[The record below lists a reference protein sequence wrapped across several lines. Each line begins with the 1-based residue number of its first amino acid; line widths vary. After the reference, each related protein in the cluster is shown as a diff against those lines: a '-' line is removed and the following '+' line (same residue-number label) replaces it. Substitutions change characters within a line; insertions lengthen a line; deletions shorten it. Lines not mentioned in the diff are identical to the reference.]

1 MTVPAFCVTT
11 CGHCPASTVK
21 PTVTPRLCKWTTQG
35 AALWIRTLDLL
46 SEQRGAACA
55 ARSRIVEGRQGM
67 QSPKISGLLPCSGRP
82 LFLICSALVPS
93 SDQQQN
99 SVIDDIFSGA
109 WLDPATTRRFLFW
122 QHCTSI
128 PGVHL
133 SFGIGSQ
140 PVSARSQARLD
151 SGYVSQVSYS
161 DECCTGTG

>member
-1 MTVPAFCVTT
+1 
-11 CGHCPASTVK
+11 
-21 PTVTPRLCKWTTQG
+21 
-35 AALWIRTLDLL
+35 
-46 SEQRGAACA
+46 
-55 ARSRIVEGRQGM
+55 M
-67 QSPKISGLLPCSGRP
+67 QSPKISGLLPCSGRH

-99 SVIDDIFSGA
+99 SVIDDSFSGA

-122 QHCTSI
+122 QHCISVASIPGISVASI